1 MEGKVP
7 DLDYSCLAT
16 TQCRAIFHLL
26 PVVGHS
32 AWGGRLNARKPRPS
46 VHPGTAA
53 VPQADMQ
60 TTNLGDG
67 SSNLSGRASKHLL
80 LMTKAVPGHIEA

>member
-16 TQCRAIFHLL
+16 TQCCAICHLL

-32 AWGGRLNARKPRPS
+32 AWGGRLNEAS

-53 VPQADMQ
+53 VPQAEMQ

-67 SSNLSGRASKHLL
+67 NSNLSGRASKHLL